1 MFKTTFAVH
10 ELPGPPLPV
19 THARMG
25 AHERFKA
32 GYVKSLCR
40 LNERG
45 GTPQLFK
52 HRKGYNLPSTHARM
66 GAHERLSRRG
76 WTPQPLKQ
84 RNIKLWVH
92 EGLSKRRYQGSSR
105 THMGTHE
112 RGLVIQM
119 RMGAHECLSRR
130 GLKPQ
135 LSTHGRP
142 RVFEPP
148 GSEAKHAWAPTSV

>member
-1 MFKTTFAVH
+1 
-10 ELPGPPLPV
+10 
-19 THARMG
+19 MG
-25 AHERFKA
+25 AHVRFKA
-32 GYVKSLCR
+32 GVHEEFSR
-40 LNERG
+40 VNERG

-92 EGLSKRRYQGSSR
+92 EGFSKRRYQGSSR
-105 THMGTHE
+105 TRMGTHE
-112 RGLVIQM
+112 RVLVIQM
-119 RMGAHECLSRR
+119 R
-130 GLKPQ
+130 KPQ

-142 RVFEPP
+142 RAFEPP
-148 GSEAKHAWAPTSV
+148 GSEATVEHAWAPTSV